1 MTRPNDKLGRP
12 VIPLGEHRLAAY
24 RPRHQSTSRCHHDL
38 CVAGTKAYARGSGS
52 QLRIASSSASH
63 SRRAA
68 AKSSVI
74 ALPVCPYWPGTL
86 RSGRSGVNSVM
97 RPSGRGHASA
107 WGGGICV
114 MWKRS
119 QSGRAGR
126 LRCAA

>member
-1 MTRPNDKLGRP
+1 MNAETDRDLTSEEQEQLSGGLFFVDDLPAEFTDQFRHDPADRHHKLGSP

-74 ALPVCPYWPGTL
+74 ALPVCPYWPVL
-86 RSGRSGVNSVM
+86 
-97 RPSGRGHASA
+97 
-107 WGGGICV
+107 
-114 MWKRS
+114 
-119 QSGRAGR
+119 
-126 LRCAA
+126 